1 VDAPR
6 VKICGITR
14 LEDAQLAV
22 ELGAWAVGLILAPGS
37 PRRVR
42 PAEAER
48 IAGALRRRAEV
59 AGVFV
64 NAHLDDVARLH
75 TRIGFTL
82 LQLHGDEGPAYA
94 AEAHRR
100 LGIPVIKA
108 RAVRTRGDVQALDA
122 FREVAFHMLDAP
134 KDGDGGALD
143 VEFVG
148 ERRSTVPLILAG
160 GLTPDNVAAA
170 AAAVHPYAVDTARG
184 TEAEPGVKDPERMRA
199 FFAALATAAPTP
211 EASDR
216 AARTP
221 MTGDPRTRVGP

>member
-14 LEDAQLAV
+14 LEDAQLAA

-37 PRRVR
+37 PRRAR
-42 PAEAER
+42 PADAEV
-48 IAGALRRRAEV
+48 IAGSLRRQVEV

-75 TRIGFTL
+75 TRIGFTV
-82 LQLHGDEGPAYA
+82 LQLHGDEGPSYA

-122 FREVAFHMLDAP
+122 FRDVDFHMVDAP
-134 KDGDGGALD
+134 KDGDGDRLD
-143 VEFVG
+143 VDLIAG
-148 ERRSTVPLILAG
+148 RRSSVPLILAG

-170 AAAVHPYAVDTARG
+170 AAAVQPYAVDTARG
-184 TEAEPGVKDPERMRA
+184 TEAEPGVKDPEKMRA
-199 FFAALATAAPTP
+199 FFEAL
-211 EASDR
+211 EAVPS
-216 AARTP
+216 A
-221 MTGDPRTRVGP
+221 

>member
-14 LEDAQLAV
+14 LEDAQLAA
-22 ELGAWAVGLILAPGS
+22 ELGAWAVGLIFAPGS

-48 IAGALRRRAEV
+48 VAAALRATRTGHRDGSGGARRGSTRAEV

-122 FREVAFHMLDAP
+122 FRDVDFHMADAP
-134 KDGDGGALD
+134 KDGDGEALD
-143 VEFVG
+143 VGLLG

-170 AAAVHPYAVDTARG
+170 AAAAQPFAVDTARG
-184 TEAEPGVKDPERMRA
+184 TESEPGVKDPEKLRA
-199 FFAALATAAPTP
+199 FFAALSIPAQV
-211 EASDR
+211 EA
-216 AARTP
+216 
-221 MTGDPRTRVGP
+221 

>member
-1 VDAPR
+1 VDVPR

-14 LEDAQLAV
+14 LEDAQLAA
-22 ELGAWAVGLILAPGS
+22 ELGAWAVGLIFAPGS

-48 IAGALRRRAEV
+48 VAAALRRRAHV

-82 LQLHGDEGPAYA
+82 LQLHGDEGPSYA

-108 RAVRTRGDVQALDA
+108 RAVRTRGDIQALDA
-122 FREVAFHMLDAP
+122 FRDVDFHLVDAP
-134 KDGDGGALD
+134 KDGDGEALD
-143 VEFVG
+143 LG
-148 ERRSTVPLILAG
+148 LIAERRSDVPLILAG
-160 GLTPDNVAAA
+160 GLTPANVAAA
-170 AAAVHPYAVDTARG
+170 AAAARPYAVDTARG
-184 TEAEPGVKDPERMRA
+184 TEAEPGVKDPEKLRA
-199 FFAALATAAPTP
+199 FFAALTTP
-211 EASDR
+211 ALI
-216 AARTP
+216 
-221 MTGDPRTRVGP
+221 